1 MVEATDETPVDA
13 GESHVK
19 HMSNFI
25 VSMRNNVQPNCGIE
39 LGIRGQ
45 AIVSMAEMAYRK
57 KKLVT
62 FDEATRRMT

>member
-1 MVEATDETPVDA
+1 
-13 GESHVK
+13 
-19 HMSNFI
+19 MSNFI

-57 KKLVT
+57 KKLVK